1 MRMRTY
7 AAVCGR
13 MLTYA
18 DEAKLAQKMA
28 QIQESLNAQGKP
40 QRGGEAAA
48 GDEDGVGVAVS
59 TS

>member
-1 MRMRTY
+1 
-7 AAVCGR
+7 

-28 QIQESLNAQGKP
+28 QIQESLNAQGNP

-48 GDEDGVGVAVS
+48 GGNEDGGAVAVS